1 MKKIIVII
9 SFLTFSLI
17 SSAQTDCEYSSN
29 VTDSIGTYKSTK
41 EYLMHERVFGNSQ
54 TSIFF
59 SLINAEGLLSL
70 NMQLISKSSE
80 FIAAKCFD
88 KNSKIYIQLTNGKI
102 VTLIAAETDTC
113 GNAVINEKETIRLL
127 NGYFLFVKDNFEELK
142 TSPISFIR
150 IKYVGEAIDYVCMSE
165 LASEV
170 DKKTYAPDNYFI
182 NYLKCVE

>member
-1 MKKIIVII
+1 MKKIILIAL
-9 SFLTFSLI
+9 FLTLSLNTF
-17 SSAQTDCEYSSN
+17 AQTDCEFSSN

-59 SLINAEGLLSL
+59 SLINADGLLSL
-70 NMQLISKSSE
+70 NIQMISKSSE

-102 VTLIAAETDTC
+102 VTLISPETETC
-113 GNAVINEKETIRLL
+113 GNAVMNDKENIRIL

-142 TSPISFIR
+142 ISPLSFIR
-150 IKYVGEAIDYVCMSE
+150 IRYAGETIDYVCKSE
-165 LASEV
+165 LISEV
-170 DKKTYAPDNYFI
+170 DKKTYLPGNYFM
-182 NYLKCVE
+182 NYLKCVQ

>member
-1 MKKIIVII
+1 MKKIILITL
-9 SFLTFSLI
+9 FLTLSLNTF
-17 SSAQTDCEYSSN
+17 AQTDCEFSSN

-70 NMQLISKSSE
+70 NIQMISKSSE

-102 VTLIAAETDTC
+102 VTLISPETETC
-113 GNAVINEKETIRLL
+113 GNAVMNDKENIRIL

-150 IKYVGEAIDYVCMSE
+150 IIYAREVIDYVCKSE
-165 LASEV
+165 LVSEV

-182 NYLKCVE
+182 NYLKCVQ